1 MKLKLKL
8 IYVILLNFN
17 FFNYQVV
24 LAQVSEIVT
33 GVHTFGDGYNSATGR
48 FSAKKV
54 VEYGEN
60 TKDKQDYSFMNSK
73 NEVSYTLQ
81 AKLYST
87 IEEKKELS
95 KSLRN
100 LNIGYKSKSF
110 EASLSYSKVKTRELI
125 INSKST
131 YLICQINAIY
141 GTEILLEPK
150 LTKEAT
156 KQLRGG
162 KLTQE
167 FLRIYG
173 DEFVKYQTYGSSVMI
188 IFESKF
194 NSLTE
199 EKKTVERLKLAAK
212 YWKISADA
220 AFIDED
226 IKRLFTSDENVNIYI
241 NAVGIDSNKE
251 IPSFTFD
258 SVMSFIKRFTIN
270 NGEAKNIISVG
281 TEKIQNLLDTQDSS
295 VTYRHISKTKRIDRI
310 LDIIAQNNLTLG
322 NINEVL
328 VNPDK
333 YQVKDVI
340 KNMEN
345 SIKRA
350 ARFNR
355 LDDSVSESIANSVVL
370 TNTGSS
376 NDTQKFDF
384 SQIVPFEN
392 LSSIYNFDSTEI
404 NNYLSLIIL
413 KDKIL
418 KENAILDSFLID
430 ELYYLKEH
438 TITDVIGLYRFELNE
453 DFFALDRQ
461 FAEEVHLA
469 NWRFKD
475 NLSKIETSDVTKIE
489 NEFKKFSHTVK
500 IGKVKIIPYIFIYVY
515 NDKDEFIK
523 SISLNSNKN
532 KTSYIIAT
540 KKINA
545 INTEFEFQSHSA
557 AKDETIEITIDFKTL
572 IGERDKSRPLLG
584 IIRAVG
590 DKPINVDVWLEV
602 EVYRID

>member
-1 MKLKLKL
+1 MKLKFKL
-8 IYVILLNFN
+8 IYVILLNFH
-17 FFNYQVV
+17 FFNHQVV

-81 AKLYST
+81 AQLYST

-95 KSLRN
+95 RSLRS

-110 EASLSYSKVKTRELI
+110 EANLSYSKVKTRELM

-131 YLICQINAIY
+131 YLICQINAIF

-162 KLTQE
+162 KLTQD

-173 DEFVKYQTYGSSVMI
+173 DEFVKYQTYGSSVTI

-220 AFIDED
+220 TFIDED

-241 NAVGIDSNKE
+241 NTVGIDAKKE
-251 IPSFTFD
+251 IPSFTLD
-258 SVMSFIKRFTIN
+258 SIMSFIKRFTIN

-281 TEKIQNLLDTQDSS
+281 TEKIWNLLNTQDSS

-310 LDIIAQNNLTLG
+310 LDIIAQNSLTLG

-333 YQVKDVI
+333 YQVNHVI
-340 KNMEN
+340 ENMDS
-345 SIKRA
+345 SISRA
-350 ARFNR
+350 ARFNG
-355 LDDSVSESIANSVVL
+355 LAELVSTSIVNSVVSKITL
-370 TNTGSS
+370 YS
-376 NDTQKFDF
+376 NDSKQFDF

-392 LSSIYNFDSTEI
+392 LSSINKFDSTQT

-413 KDKIL
+413 KNKIL

-438 TITDVIGLYRFELNE
+438 IITDVIGLYRFELNE
-453 DFFALDRQ
+453 DFFAFDRQ
-461 FAEEVHLA
+461 FADEVHLA
-469 NWRFKD
+469 NWRFKGNISD
-475 NLSKIETSDVTKIE
+475 INEVDKIEK
-489 NEFKKFSHTVK
+489 EFKKFSYTV
-500 IGKVKIIPYIFIYVY
+500 GNDNVKIIPYLLINVY
-515 NDKDEFIK
+515 NEKDQFIK
-523 SISLNSNKN
+523 SISLNSKRNKN
-532 KTSYIIAT
+532 LYIKATSKYNPQFNFENDLA
-540 KKINA
+540 KKG
-545 INTEFEFQSHSA
+545 
-557 AKDETIEITIDFKTL
+557 DTIEITIDFKNL
-572 IGERDKSRPLLG
+572 IGAKDKSRPLLG
-584 IIRAVG
+584 IIREVG
-590 DKPINVDVWLEV
+590 DKQINVDVWLEV
-602 EVYRID
+602 EVYEVK